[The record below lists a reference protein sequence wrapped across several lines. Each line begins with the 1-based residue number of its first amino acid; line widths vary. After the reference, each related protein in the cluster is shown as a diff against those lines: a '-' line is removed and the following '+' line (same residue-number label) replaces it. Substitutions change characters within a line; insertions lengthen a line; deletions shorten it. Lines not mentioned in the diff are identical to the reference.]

1 VWRLT
6 LPEIRLLLE
15 RFLKR
20 EERENYRAA
29 MVVSSIYNAVLAFSG
44 EKKHVTP
51 DDILGRGGGE
61 RESQSADEMEA
72 ALRAWAAMQGGSK

>member
-1 VWRLT
+1 
-6 LPEIRLLLE
+6 
-15 RFLKR
+15 
-20 EERENYRAA
+20 